1 MGYFDG
7 ITNSLSVDTGSF
19 TSNLISDILE
29 SSLSSSGS
37 GAKFAN
43 DVAFGKNYVNL
54 AMRIRYAQ
62 GWQWTVEVD
71 GLSGFEMFAK
81 DITYGFGNIEHDTKV
96 IGSVE
101 FNKPTHATAGTITLT
116 VMDTEDGKIHSWF
129 QARKARVTNGDGT
142 VNLPPEYL
150 LGIRIY
156 RVTQEGAKQ
165 LEQEVKVFPTQLGE
179 ITRSRDQVTEFL
191 SYPLTFVKHTSAGS
205 AVTGVLGA
213 VAGTVTGSVTGAASD
228 AIASAQVIKF

>member
-1 MGYFDG
+1 MGFFDG
-7 ITNSLSVDTGSF
+7 VTNSLSLHTGSF
-19 TSNLISDILE
+19 TSNLVSDILE
-29 SSLSSSGS
+29 RSLSYSGS
-37 GAKFAN
+37 GSKFAD

-54 AMRIRYAQ
+54 AMRIRFSQ

-81 DITYGFGNIEHDTKV
+81 DITYGFGNIEHDTKI

-101 FNKPTHATAGTITLT
+101 FNKPTHATAGTITMT
-116 VMDTEDGKIHSWF
+116 VMDTEDGKIQSWF
-129 QARKARVTNGDGT
+129 EARKARVTNSDGT

-156 RVTQEGAKQ
+156 RVTQEGTKT
-165 LEQEVKVFPTQLGE
+165 LEREVKVFPTQLGE

-191 SYPLTFVKHTSAGS
+191 SYPITFVKHTSAGS
-205 AVTGVLGA
+205 ALAGVLNAVTGTA
-213 VAGTVTGSVTGAASD
+213 TSTATN
-228 AIASAQVIKF
+228 AIAASAQVIKF

>member
-1 MGYFDG
+1 MGFFDSV
-7 ITNSLSVDTGSF
+7 TNSLSVDTGSF
-19 TSNLISDILE
+19 TSNLVSDILE
-29 SSLSSSGS
+29 RSLSYGGS
-37 GAKFAN
+37 GAKFA
-43 DVAFGKNYVNL
+43 DDIAFGKNYVNL
-54 AMRIRYAQ
+54 AMRIRFAQ

-101 FNKPTHATAGTITLT
+101 FNKPTHATAGTITMT
-116 VMDTEDGKIHSWF
+116 VMDTEDGKIQSWF
-129 QARKARVTNGDGT
+129 EARKARVTNKDGT
-142 VNLPPEYL
+142 VNLPPQYL

-156 RVTQEGAKQ
+156 RITQEGAKI

-191 SYPLTFVKHTSAGS
+191 SYPITFIKHTSAGS
-205 AVTGVLGA
+205 ALGA
-213 VAGTVTGSVTGAASD
+213 VLNAAAGTASSTATKAVT
-228 AIASAQVIKF
+228 ASAQVIKF